1 MAKEIMKKNRL
12 DFKVL
17 VFWCSIL
24 IVTVIFAVLFAIRIH
39 DTKIFDSYEDIESAK
54 LNLVYDI
61 ASEEGL
67 YFVYIYSAKENSDGK
82 LVDTNKTDIIK
93 ANEVLPTVFN
103 YFNYV
108 RRNER
113 ALGESENFYRIYG
126 YNVRSAKDGVLQEL
140 DLELDQLPALVSLNG
155 STIDGVY
162 TKTSDIQKQL
172 SQLMK

>member
-1 MAKEIMKKNRL
+1 MAKEYVKKNKL
-12 DFKVL
+12 DFKVI
-17 VFWCSIL
+17 VFWASVL
-24 IVTVIFAVLFAIRIH
+24 IVTVLFAVLFAMRIH
-39 DTKIFDSYEDIESAK
+39 DTKIFDSYEDIKSAK

-61 ASEEGL
+61 DSEEGT
-67 YFVYIYSAKENSDGK
+67 YYVYIYSAKENSDGK

-113 ALGESENFYRIYG
+113 ALEGTDGFYKIYG
-126 YNVRSAKDGVLQEL
+126 YNVKSAKDSVLAKL
-140 DLELDQLPALVSLNG
+140 DLKLENLPALVQVSNG
-155 STIDGVY
+155 TPGDVFV
-162 TKTSDIQKQL
+162 KANDIQKQL

>member
-1 MAKEIMKKNRL
+1 MAKENLKKNKL
-12 DFKVL
+12 DFKVI

-24 IVTVIFAVLFAIRIH
+24 IVTVIFAVLFGMRIH
-39 DTKIFDSYEDIESAK
+39 DTKIFDSYEDIQSAK
-54 LNLVYDI
+54 LNLTYDI
-61 ASEEGL
+61 TTEEGT

-103 YFNYV
+103 YFNFV

-113 ALGESENFYRIYG
+113 VLGEEANFYKIYG
-126 YNVRSAKDGVLQEL
+126 YNARTAKDGVLQEL
-140 DLELDQLPALVSLNG
+140 DLKLEQLPALVKLNG
-155 STIDGVY
+155 STIEGVY
-162 TKTSDIQKQL
+162 TKASDIQKEL